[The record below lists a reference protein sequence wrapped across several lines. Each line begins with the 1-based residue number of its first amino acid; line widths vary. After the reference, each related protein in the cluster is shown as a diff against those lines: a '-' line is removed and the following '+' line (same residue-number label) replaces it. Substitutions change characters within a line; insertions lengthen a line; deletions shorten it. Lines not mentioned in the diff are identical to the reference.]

1 MSYRLSFV
9 AATLLVVSLPGA
21 AWAQDPGGETGGDAR
36 LEEPGEVDLE
46 PGEVP
51 EDGRSLLMDFHLA
64 LGATALSSF
73 TLSLA
78 IGAGSGNIGK
88 LMDPAQCCSGAR
100 LEPYRTIDRVLVL
113 TGISTYV
120 GAGLLAL
127 YNLLVHEPAWEVP
140 RETHQAHRWLAIAD
154 FTVFL
159 VSAATGIVMFVTQDS
174 DPELFAD
181 VAQAHVASNFVLVPL
196 LATAM
201 SNILFE

>member
-1 MSYRLSFV
+1 MNYGLSF
-9 AATLLVVSLPGA
+9 AAAAWLVVSVPGA
-21 AWAQDPGGETGGDAR
+21 AGAQEPGGETGGDVL
-36 LEEPGEVDLE
+36 LEEPGELDLE
-46 PGEVP
+46 PVEAP
-51 EDGRSLLMDFHLA
+51 DDGRSLLMDFHLA

-73 TLSLA
+73 TASLI

-88 LMDPAQCCSGAR
+88 LMDPAQCCSGER

-127 YNLLVHEPAWEVP
+127 YNLLIQEPAWEVP
-140 RETHQAHRWLAIAD
+140 RETHQAHRWLAIAH

-159 VSAATGIVMFVTQDS
+159 ASAATGIVMFVTQDS

-181 VAQAHVASNFVLVPL
+181 VAQAHVASNFLLVPL

-201 SNILFE
+201 SDILFE